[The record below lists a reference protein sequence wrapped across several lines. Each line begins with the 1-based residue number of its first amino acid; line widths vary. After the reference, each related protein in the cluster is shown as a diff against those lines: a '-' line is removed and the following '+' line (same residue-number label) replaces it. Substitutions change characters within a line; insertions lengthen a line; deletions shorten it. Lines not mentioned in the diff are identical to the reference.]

1 MLAAAQMTFL
11 ASLAGAVLWL
21 AYLARHQDAAGEPME
36 SRPQSPRAGR
46 EREGLRAG
54 RP

>member
-1 MLAAAQMTFL
+1 MLTLAQMLFL

-21 AYLARHQDAAGEPME
+21 AYLARHQDAAGAAAQSARGTRA
-36 SRPQSPRAGR
+36 SRGR
-46 EREGLRAG
+46 QALRSG